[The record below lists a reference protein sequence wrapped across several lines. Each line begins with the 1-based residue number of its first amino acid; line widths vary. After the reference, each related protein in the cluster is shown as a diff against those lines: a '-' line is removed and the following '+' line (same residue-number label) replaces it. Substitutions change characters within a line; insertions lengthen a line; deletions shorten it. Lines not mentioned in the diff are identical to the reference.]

1 MGVQPRVTEPTPR
14 RSKIMAAYLPEETPL
29 TEHEKAAYRYLLYQA
44 MLDIRI
50 LCQPHLSVSPRSWRR
65 QYRNSRMAGRIAN
78 WLHNLARCSVND
90 FRGFDTHWFWQ
101 DYDSLCNPRYI
112 EFRPGNWMDYRRR
125 YSDHLARLK
134 KE

>member
-1 MGVQPRVTEPTPR
+1 
-14 RSKIMAAYLPEETPL
+14 MAAYPHEETSL

-50 LCQPHLSVSPRSWRR
+50 LCQPRLSISIREWRR
-65 QYRNSRMAGRIAN
+65 QYRNSRIAGRTAN
-78 WLHNLARCSVND
+78 WLHNLAHCSVND
-90 FRGFDTHWFWQ
+90 FHGFDAYWFWQ
-101 DYDSLCNPRYI
+101 EYDDLSKRFI
-112 EFRPGNWMDYRRR
+112 EFSSGNWMDYRRR